1 MKDLAPQ
8 LSFQHHLSS
17 RGEHAFHPSPL
28 NPEKEFTTET
38 QSSTLTRRVARIL
51 DKVFAEDVPYVW
63 LFDYGGMA
71 LFYQIE
77 NYAHPGSKLR
87 LPSSDRLLQESPVIV
102 ENYRR
107 EFNIDNPLCSHPPR
121 SVDDPLHSCLQAN
134 MIYYPGSTIN
144 GVLRAV
150 TQKVRKLFCSS

>member
-1 MKDLAPQ
+1 M
-8 LSFQHHLSS
+8 
-17 RGEHAFHPSPL
+17 
-28 NPEKEFTTET
+28 
-38 QSSTLTRRVARIL
+38 TRRVARIL
-51 DKVFAEDVPYVW
+51 DKVFAENVPYVW

-121 SVDDPLHSCLQAN
+121 SVGDPLYSCLQAN
-134 MIYYPGSTIN
+134 MIYYPGAAIN

-150 TQKVRKLFCSS
+150 TQKVLKLFS